1 MSGLFKNIECVIKEV
16 KVKLNNIHLSFIR
29 KPIII
34 GGVAM
39 EYYGMRRAG
48 ADIDLIISKEDYHVL
63 SEKYP
68 DNKKDIY
75 GDLGLVINEFEIWRS
90 IALIDYDFFL
100 KDVIDEGDV
109 LVLSIDRLLWMRV
122 CAMEVEK
129 YKKDLDLMK
138 EYYYGHFSNQDY
150 LQEAKLHEKSYTKM
164 KGMVLGGKYDDA

>member
-1 MSGLFKNIECVIKEV
+1 MNQVIIDVNES
-16 KVKLNNIHLSFIR
+16 LNEIPLSFIK

-34 GGVAM
+34 GGMAM
-39 EYYGMRRAG
+39 EYYGMRKAG
-48 ADIDLIISKEDYHVL
+48 RDIDLIISQDDYRVL

-75 GDLGLVINEFEIWRS
+75 GDLGFIINKFEIWRS

-100 KDVIDEGDV
+100 KDAVDEGNV
-109 LVLSIDRLLWMRV
+109 LVVSIDRLLWMRV

-138 EYYYGHFSNQDY
+138 KYYYGHFGNQYY
-150 LQEAKLHEKSYTKM
+150 LQEYRLNNPTN
-164 KGMVLGGKYDDA
+164 

>member
-1 MSGLFKNIECVIKEV
+1 MNQVIIDVNEI
-16 KVKLNNIHLSFIR
+16 LNEIPLSFIK

-34 GGVAM
+34 GGMAM
-39 EYYGMRRAG
+39 EYYGMRKAG
-48 ADIDLIISKEDYHVL
+48 RDIDLIISQDDYRVL

-75 GDLGLVINEFEIWRS
+75 GDLGFIINKFEIWRS

-100 KDVIDEGDV
+100 KDAVDEGNV
-109 LVLSIDRLLWMRV
+109 LVVSIDRLLWMRV

-138 EYYYGHFSNQDY
+138 KYYYGHFRNQYY
-150 LQEAKLHEKSYTKM
+150 LQEYRLNNPTI
-164 KGMVLGGKYDDA
+164 